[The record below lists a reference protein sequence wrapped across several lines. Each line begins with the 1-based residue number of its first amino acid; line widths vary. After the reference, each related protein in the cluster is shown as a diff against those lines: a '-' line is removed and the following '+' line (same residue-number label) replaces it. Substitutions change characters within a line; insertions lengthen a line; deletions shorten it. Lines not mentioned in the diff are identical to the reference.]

1 MSLYQNDPELIRRAL
16 EDRPGAWDQLLD
28 HWRPVIL
35 RWTRRI
41 GGGRVDPHD
50 VLQDVCVLIW
60 THLHTVREPERTFP
74 AWLYR
79 VTQREILRRRRR
91 AWVRRVM
98 LLDVTPERG
107 DTAAGPER
115 RAQMSETARL
125 VQQVLDKLPDA
136 QREVMVLHELEGLNQ
151 REISELLGVKL
162 GTVKSRLRLAR
173 ARFEREAAEVFPP
186 SGGDSGRGDES
197 LRVLSATAPTTELPY
212 LGSAAAGGG
221 L

>member
-1 MSLYQNDPELIRRAL
+1 MSLYRNDPELIRRAL

-35 RWTRRI
+35 RWTRRM
-41 GGGRVDPHD
+41 GGSRVEAHD

-60 THLHTVREPERTFP
+60 THLHTVRHPEHTFP
-74 AWLYR
+74 SWLYR
-79 VTQREILRRRRR
+79 VTQREIMRRRRR

-107 DTAAGPER
+107 DPAVGPER
-115 RAQMSETARL
+115 RAQMSETSRL
-125 VQQVLDKLPDA
+125 VQRVLERLPAA

-151 REISELLGVKL
+151 REIAELTGVKL

-173 ARFEREAAEVFPP
+173 ARFEREAARIFPP
-186 SGGDSGRGDES
+186 SGGDTSRGEVAS
-197 LRVLSATAPTTELPY
+197 LVSSSTSPVTDLPY
-212 LGSAAAGGG
+212 LGQSATGGG